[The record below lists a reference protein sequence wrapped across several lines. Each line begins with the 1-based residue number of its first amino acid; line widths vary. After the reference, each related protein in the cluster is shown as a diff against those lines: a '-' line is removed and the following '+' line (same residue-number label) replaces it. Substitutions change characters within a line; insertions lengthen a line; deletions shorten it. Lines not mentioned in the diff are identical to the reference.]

1 METLFKN
8 FPQILPDNET
18 HYYNSLRGVIESVDP
33 QSSFLITRRMSGI
46 TVRITPS
53 SSSHLN
59 SIIEEINKLNTM
71 FGIRVD
77 FSKSMKTTYTINFN
91 IDF

>member
-1 METLFKN
+1 LETIFKN
-8 FPQILPDNET
+8 FPSIIPDNEE
-18 HYYNSLRGVIESVDP
+18 HYYNTLRGVIDSVDP
-33 QSSFLITRRMSGI
+33 QSSALITKRISG
-46 TVRITPS
+46 VSFRITPS

-59 SIIEEINKLNTM
+59 SIITEVNRLNTM

-77 FSKSMKTTYTINFN
+77 FSKSIKTSFTINFS